1 MGMMDAAILP
11 ASGCGTNA
19 SVRVSSN
26 PFPACALEKEKMMQP
41 KSSRDL
47 PGQEPRKDKQRD
59 ADEAR
64 AKDAPKNDGEDRDRV
79 HGDGSKI
86 GLHR

>member
-11 ASGCGTNA
+11 VSCCDTNV

-26 PFPACALEKEKMMQP
+26 PFPANALSGRRLMTP

-47 PGQEPRKDKQRD
+47 PGPEPRKNTERDDEKARVKD
-59 ADEAR
+59 AD
-64 AKDAPKNDGEDRDRV
+64 KNDGEDRDRV
-79 HGDGSKI
+79 HGDGSEI
-86 GLHR
+86 GLDK